1 MSNKNNQI
9 NRIIRQINNPNTPNV
24 VVSIPPNSPSRLA
37 LPIQDNSFLSVPL
50 HGRASESRPALNY
63 NRMNNNNSKKG
74 GIYRKTKRR
83 IFRKTKRSSKKSKRS
98 SKRRSFRK
106 M

>member
-9 NRIIRQINNPNTPNV
+9 NRNNRIRKTPPQIVVTKPNTP
-24 VVSIPPNSPSRLA
+24 PKLKSPSK
-37 LPIQDNSFLSVPL
+37 QNSSFLLSVPL
-50 HGRASESRPALNY
+50 ERPSESRPALNY
-63 NRMNNNNSKKG
+63 NNTKKG

-83 IFRKTKRSSKKSKRS
+83 SFRKTKRSSKKSKRS